1 MVPQRSSG
9 MSRFV
14 LFSLALAL
22 VAAGCAGTGG
32 VPGRASRVPVTRENA
47 APDTPEIE
55 AATRLETAA
64 EALDL
69 DPALEPGEEI
79 PITRDGAILTALMN
93 NQTLDVVRFG
103 PRLAATGIPE
113 ARSRFD
119 PSLMGTVSYGKQ
131 RDQLGGVQQFTFG
144 TAGIPGMG
152 GDVGPLEL
160 LTQLPGSDPR
170 TAASGVLGFLAQQA
184 GQPPREVD
192 LERQLTSGAL
202 GFLSEQLAPA
212 RPDFFETEMTRGN
225 LRMSNYFPTGTAVFL
240 SGGLVRTDSN
250 IIPTEYNGE
259 WSVGLNQALLRGRGT
274 DVNLVGL
281 RQARHETTKS
291 AYELEEFLIEFVS
304 RVEQAYWGLA
314 LAQEVLA
321 IREFAVELAD
331 EQLERAKDL
340 VEVGRAVE
348 GAVLSARAEK
358 ASREAELHRARG
370 DVRNATIGLLRLMNA
385 PEDTG
390 WEWTLKPEDEP
401 EVQRVTIERLESEQL
416 AQQHRPDLQQLMLE
430 AEIRDLD
437 VLAAR
442 NGRLPELDLFAEY
455 GLTSLGDDLG
465 GGFRHLGETQYYN
478 YNVGL
483 ELNVPL
489 LNRAEKARH
498 RRAELASRQTMRRL
512 LDQGQQARTEVRQ
525 AINDAEAEWQSIEA
539 SQFAL
544 ESREEELS
552 IEEDRYEVGLIT
564 HLDVLQ
570 VQRMLIQAQVSAVT
584 ARVNYIQA
592 LTDLYAKEGT
602 LLQRRGVQ
610 LDYDEDTW

>member
-1 MVPQRSSG
+1 MVLLQTSG
-9 MSRFV
+9 VSR
-14 LFSLALAL
+14 LALASVAL
-22 VAAGCAGTGG
+22 LIFAAGCAGTVG
-32 VPGRASRVPVTRENA
+32 VPERAAHVPVTRE
-47 APDTPEIE
+47 APETPGIDPAPRLDT
-55 AATRLETAA
+55 ETDPV
-64 EALDL
+64 EVEHTL
-69 DPALEPGEEI
+69 DPDEEI
-79 PITRDGAILTALMN
+79 PITRDGAILTALRN

-103 PRLAATGIPE
+103 PRLAAQGVPQ
-113 ARSRFD
+113 ARARFD
-119 PSLMGTVSYGKQ
+119 PSLMGTTSYGKQ

-144 TAGIPGMG
+144 AAGVPGMG
-152 GDVGPLEL
+152 ADAGPLEL
-160 LTQLPGSDPR
+160 ITQLPGSDPR
-170 TAASGVLGFLAQQA
+170 TAASGILGFLAQQA

-192 LERQLTSGAL
+192 LEREITSGAL
-202 GFLSEQLAPA
+202 GFVSEQLAPQ
-212 RPDFFETEMTRGN
+212 RPDYIETEMTRGN
-225 LRMSNYFPTGTAVFL
+225 LRLTNYFPTGTSVFL
-240 SGGLVRTDSN
+240 SGGLTRTESN
-250 IIPTEYNGE
+250 FIPTEYDGE
-259 WSVGLNQALLRGRGT
+259 WSVGINQALLRGRGT
-274 DVNLVGL
+274 DVNLVDL
-281 RQARHETTKS
+281 RKAQHEVTKS
-291 AYELEEFLIEFVS
+291 AFELEEFLLEFIS

-314 LAQEVLA
+314 LAQEVVA

-331 EQLERAKDL
+331 EQLQRAKDL

-401 EVQRVTIERLESEQL
+401 EVQRVDVDRLESEQL
-416 AQQHRPDLQQLMLE
+416 AQRYRPDLRQLVLDS
-430 AEIRDLD
+430 EIRDLD

-455 GLTSLGDDLG
+455 GLSSLGDDLG
-465 GGFRHLGETQYYN
+465 GGFRHLGETRFYN

-498 RRAELASRQTMRRL
+498 RQAELASQQTMRRL

-525 AINDAEAEWQSIEA
+525 AINDIQAEWQSIEA
-539 SQFAL
+539 SELAV
-544 ESREEELS
+544 ESREEELQ

-570 VQRMLIQAQVSAVT
+570 VQRMLIQAQVNAVT

-592 LTDLYAKEGT
+592 LTELYAKEGT

-610 LDYDEDTW
+610 LEDDETW